1 VAGGVL
7 IHVTG
12 SLPQIEIRL
21 QRSAEVRT
29 RDEVAMRTGKGVLD
43 QRLRA
48 LRLSYARIELAKF
61 GFRKGGP

>member
-1 VAGGVL
+1 
-7 IHVTG
+7 
-12 SLPQIEIRL
+12 
-21 QRSAEVRT
+21 
-29 RDEVAMRTGKGVLD
+29 MRTSKGVLD